1 MEENIR
7 KVSKMRIS
15 TYRDIAVKRGRVHRF
30 SKWCAQKYKTSW
42 RGIYE
47 SFRDSNTPL
56 WKIEGMENCV
66 REFKP
71 SHKGSLRMFWKKCVK
86 NRFAEFMV
94 EKNCSRV
101 TLWKRFQANDWNE
114 LEKKGIKAIYHYWLE
129 NVELKEMVTKD

>member
-47 SFRDSNTPL
+47 SFRDSNTPPV
-56 WKIEGMENCV
+56 EN
-66 REFKP
+66 RRDGK
-71 SHKGSLRMFWKKCVK
+71 LRQ
-86 NRFAEFMV
+86 
-94 EKNCSRV
+94 RV
-101 TLWKRFQANDWNE
+101 QTLAQGIITDV
-114 LEKKGIKAIYHYWLE
+114 LEEVCQEPLRGVYG
-129 NVELKEMVTKD
+129 